1 MHLKRNKRIFF
12 LLFLFLIFSTISNK
26 YVNKSKFLS
35 LDEINVNGLNKIYNL
50 KISKELEVIKLRNLF
65 LLDADLIDKVLE
77 PYNIIENYFVFKH
90 YPSSID
96 IKLNQTNFLAITK
109 KDNKKFYI
117 GSNGKLIEE
126 VNEDKNLPQL
136 FGNFEMIE
144 FLKLKEIIDDSNFD
158 YFKIK
163 NIFFFKSKRWD
174 IEINDGV
181 FIRLPIEYSTETL
194 NFINEMINDKNF
206 KNKKYIDFRQK
217 SQVIIK

>member
-50 KISKELEVIKLRNLF
+50 KISKELEDIKLRNLF
-65 LLDADLIDKVLE
+65 LLDKNLIDKVLE

-90 YPSSID
+90 YPSSIN
-96 IKLNQTNFLAITK
+96 IKLNQTNFLAFTK
-109 KDNKKFYI
+109 KNDKKFYI

-126 VNEDKNLPQL
+126 MDENKNLPQL

-174 IEINDGV
+174 IELKDGV

-194 NFINEMINDKNF
+194 NFIDEIIKDKNF
-206 KNKKYIDFRQK
+206 KDKKYIDIRQK
-217 SQVIIK
+217 SQVITK

>member
-12 LLFLFLIFSTISNK
+12 LLFLFLIFSTINNK

-50 KISKELEVIKLRNLF
+50 KISKELEDIKLRNLF
-65 LLDADLIDKVLE
+65 LLDENLIDKVLE

-90 YPSSID
+90 YPSSIN

-109 KDNKKFYI
+109 KNDKKFYI

-126 VNEDKNLPQL
+126 MDENKNLPQL

-144 FLKLKEIIDDSNFD
+144 FLKLKEIIDNSNFD
-158 YFKIK
+158 YFNIK
-163 NIFFFKSKRWD
+163 NIFFLKSKRWD
-174 IEINDGV
+174 IELKDGV

-194 NFINEMINDKNF
+194 NLINKIIKDKNF
-206 KNKKYIDFRQK
+206 KDKEYIDIRQK

>member
-12 LLFLFLIFSTISNK
+12 LLFLFLIFSTINNK
-26 YVNKSKFLS
+26 YVNKFKFPS
-35 LDEINVNGLNKIYNL
+35 LDEINVYGLNKIDNL
-50 KISKELEVIKLRNLF
+50 KISKQLEVIKLRNLF
-65 LLDADLIDKVLE
+65 LLDENLIDEVLE

-90 YPSSID
+90 YPSSLN
-96 IKLNQTNFLAITK
+96 IKLNQTNFLALTK
-109 KDNKKFYI
+109 KNNKKFYI

-126 VNEDKNLPQL
+126 VDEDKNLPQL

-144 FLKLKEIIDDSNFD
+144 FLKLKEIIDNSNFD

-174 IEINDGV
+174 FELKDGV

-194 NFINEMINDKNF
+194 NFIYEIIKDENF
-206 KNKKYIDFRQK
+206 KDKKYIDIRQK
-217 SQVIIK
+217 SQVITK

>member
-12 LLFLFLIFSTISNK
+12 LLFLFLIFSTINNK

-35 LDEINVNGLNKIYNL
+35 LEEINVYGLNKIYNF

-65 LLDADLIDKVLE
+65 LLDENLIDKVLE

-90 YPSSID
+90 YPSSIN

-109 KDNKKFYI
+109 KNDKKFYI

-126 VNEDKNLPQL
+126 MDENKNLPHL

-144 FLKLKEIIDDSNFD
+144 FLKLKEIIDNSNFD

-163 NIFFFKSKRWD
+163 NMFFFKSKRWD
-174 IEINDGV
+174 IELKDGV

-194 NFINEMINDKNF
+194 NFIYEIIKDKNF
-206 KNKKYIDFRQK
+206 KDKKYIDIRQK
-217 SQVIIK
+217 SQVITK

>member
-65 LLDADLIDKVLE
+65 LLDANLIDKVLE

-90 YPSSID
+90 YPSSIN
-96 IKLNQTNFLAITK
+96 IKLNQTNFLAIIK
-109 KDNKKFYI
+109 KNNKKFYI

-126 VNEDKNLPQL
+126 VNEEKNLPQL

-144 FLKLKEIIDDSNFD
+144 FLRLKKIIDDSNFD

-163 NIFFFKSKRWD
+163 DIFFFKSKRWD
-174 IEINDGV
+174 IETRDGV
-181 FIRLPIEYSTETL
+181 FIRLPVEYSTKTL
-194 NFINEMINDKNF
+194 NFINEIIKDKNF
-206 KNKKYIDFRQK
+206 KDTKYIDIRQK

>member
-35 LDEINVNGLNKIYNL
+35 LDEINVNGLNNIYNL

-65 LLDADLIDKVLE
+65 LLDANLIDKVLE

-90 YPSSID
+90 YPSSIN
-96 IKLNQTNFLAITK
+96 IKLNQTNFLAIIK
-109 KDNKKFYI
+109 KNNKKFYI

-126 VNEDKNLPQL
+126 VDEEKNLPQL

-144 FLKLKEIIDDSNFD
+144 FLRLKKIIDNSNFD

-163 NIFFFKSKRWD
+163 DIFFLNLK
-174 IEINDGV
+174 DG
-181 FIRLPIEYSTETL
+181 ILRQEMEYLLDYQL
-194 NFINEMINDKNF
+194 NIQLKP
-206 KNKKYIDFRQK
+206 
-217 SQVIIK
+217 

>member
-65 LLDADLIDKVLE
+65 LLDANLIDKVLE

-144 FLKLKEIIDDSNFD
+144 FLKLKEIIDNSNFD
-158 YFKIK
+158 YFRIK
-163 NIFFFKSKRWD
+163 DIFFFKSKRWD
-174 IEINDGV
+174 IELKDGV

-194 NFINEMINDKNF
+194 NFINEIIKDKNF
-206 KNKKYIDFRQK
+206 KDKKYIDIRQK
-217 SQVIIK
+217 SQVITK

>member
-12 LLFLFLIFSTISNK
+12 LLFLFLIFSTINNK
-26 YVNKSKFLS
+26 YVNNFEFLS
-35 LDEINVNGLNKIYNL
+35 LDEINVYGLNKIHNL
-50 KISKELEVIKLRNLF
+50 KISKELETIKFKNLL
-65 LLDADLIDKVLE
+65 LLDENLINKVLE

-90 YPSSID
+90 YPSSIN
-96 IKLNQTNFLAITK
+96 IKLNQTNFLAITIK
-109 KDNKKFYI
+109 NNKKFYI

-126 VNEDKNLPQL
+126 MDENKNLPQL

-144 FLKLKEIIDDSNFD
+144 FLKLKEIINNSNFD

-174 IEINDGV
+174 IELKDGV

-194 NFINEMINDKNF
+194 NFINEMIKDKNF
-206 KNKKYIDFRQK
+206 KDKEYIDIRQK

>member
-12 LLFLFLIFSTISNK
+12 LLFLFLIFSTINNK

-90 YPSSID
+90 YPSSLN

-109 KDNKKFYI
+109 KNNKKFYI

-126 VNEDKNLPQL
+126 VDEDKNLPEL
-136 FGNFEMIE
+136 FGNYEMIE

-174 IEINDGV
+174 IELKDGV

-194 NFINEMINDKNF
+194 NFIDEIIKDKNF
-206 KNKKYIDFRQK
+206 KDKKYIDIRQK
-217 SQVIIK
+217 SQVITK

>member
-65 LLDADLIDKVLE
+65 LLDANLIDKVLE

-90 YPSSID
+90 YPSSIN

-109 KDNKKFYI
+109 KNDKKFYI

-144 FLKLKEIIDDSNFD
+144 FLKLKEIIDNSNFE
-158 YFKIK
+158 YSKIK

-194 NFINEMINDKNF
+194 NFINEIIKDKNF
-206 KNKKYIDFRQK
+206 KDTKYIDIRQK

>member
-12 LLFLFLIFSTISNK
+12 LLFLFLIFSTINNK
-26 YVNKSKFLS
+26 YVNKFKFLS
-35 LDEINVNGLNKIYNL
+35 LDEINVYGLNKIHNL
-50 KISKELEVIKLRNLF
+50 KISKQLEVIKLRNLF
-65 LLDADLIDKVLE
+65 LLDENLIDEVLE

-90 YPSSID
+90 YPSSIN
-96 IKLNQTNFLAITK
+96 IKLNQTNFLAIIK
-109 KDNKKFYI
+109 KNNKKFYI

-126 VNEDKNLPQL
+126 ANEEKNLPQL

-144 FLKLKEIIDDSNFD
+144 FLKLKEIIDDSNFN

-174 IEINDGV
+174 IELKDGV

-194 NFINEMINDKNF
+194 NFIDEIIKDKNF
-206 KNKKYIDFRQK
+206 KDKKYIDIRQK
-217 SQVIIK
+217 SQVITK